1 MVDPDANPNP
11 SPARRRLPIVL
22 LVVLVML
29 FLTGHAVRTYLGL
42 ELSVDSLQDRVQR
55 MGWKGPA
62 VFVGLVT
69 FRQFLALPSWIILP
83 SGGLAFGGALGT
95 VLGTLGIVLSGG
107 LKFGLA
113 RGVGREWVRPHLG
126 ARYHRLEAQIESAGA
141 WVVAAVTGHPA
152 GPMAAFHWAAG
163 LSSIAFGPFLIA
175 LAGAGFVRA
184 ALCSYFGAALA
195 RPGTAEFW
203 LMTAVFSGA
212 MLLPFASRRMR
223 RRVFGG

>member
-1 MVDPDANPNP
+1 MSDPDVT
-11 SPARRRLPIVL
+11 PADSILRRRLPVVL
-22 LVVLVML
+22 LAVLVLL
-29 FLTGHAVRTYLGL
+29 FLAGHAVRSHLGL
-42 ELSVDSLQDRVQR
+42 ELSVDALQDRVQR

-62 VFVGLVT
+62 LFVGLVT

-95 VLGTLGIVLSGG
+95 VLGTAGIVLSGG

-113 RGVGREWVRPHLG
+113 RGVGRTWVRPHLG
-126 ARYHRLEAQIESAGA
+126 QHYRRLEAHIESAGA
-141 WVVAAVTGHPA
+141 WVVALVTGHPA

-163 LSSIAFGPFLIA
+163 LSSIPFGPFLIA
-175 LAGAGFVRA
+175 VAGAGFVRA
-184 ALCSYFGAALA
+184 GLCSYFGAALA

-203 LMTAVFSGA
+203 LMTALFSGA
-212 MLLPFASRRMR
+212 VLLPLASRRMR